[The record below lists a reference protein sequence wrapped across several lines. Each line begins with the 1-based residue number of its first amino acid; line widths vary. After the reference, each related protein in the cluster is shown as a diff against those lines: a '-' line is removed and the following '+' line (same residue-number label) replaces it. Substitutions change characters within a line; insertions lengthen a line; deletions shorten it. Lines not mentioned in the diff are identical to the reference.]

1 MAANYKAL
9 TEDTAMEYV
18 KKNLDIFSEEAVLRC
33 KEIGDGNL
41 NLVFRVW
48 EEISS
53 KSIILKQAL
62 PYARIVGE
70 AMPVTLDRARIESEA
85 LMLQGELCPALTPKV
100 YRFDRDLY
108 LTVMEDLSDHIILRK
123 GLIEGKEYPN
133 FAENIGE
140 FMAYTLFFTSD
151 LGMDQVRKKQLQKK
165 FINPELCKITEDLVF
180 SEPYFDAAGNK
191 IEPHLL
197 DRVEENWKNKDL
209 IKEVAILKEG
219 FMTKA
224 QALIH
229 GDLHTGSIFVT
240 EKSTKVIDPEFAFYG
255 PMGFDIGAI
264 IGNFILNYAA
274 QPAYMEKDQQK
285 LQHYRSYLLESIR
298 KIWQEFYKEFI
309 ELWEI
314 HVKAPI
320 ESSNLYKEVYMRNL
334 FEDTLGYAGCKMIR
348 RIYGLAGVAD
358 IDNIKEL
365 VKRSRAQMLALD
377 IGEMLILK
385 RREIKDIDE
394 VIEKIKSF
402 D

>member
-1 MAANYKAL
+1 MAVNYKAL
-9 TEDTAMEYV
+9 TEATAVEYV
-18 KKNLDIFSEEAVLRC
+18 KKNLDIFSEEAALQC

-48 EEISS
+48 EEASE

-70 AMPVTLDRARIESEA
+70 AMPVTLERARIESEA
-85 LMLQGELCPALTPKV
+85 LMLQGELCPNLTPKV

-108 LTVMEDLSDHIILRK
+108 LIVMEDLSDHIILRK
-123 GLIEGKEYPN
+123 GLIEGNEYPN
-133 FAENIGE
+133 FAENIGV

-151 LGMDQVRKKQLQKK
+151 LGMDQMKKKQMQKK

-197 DRVEENWKNKDL
+197 DRVRKNWNNQEL

-229 GDLHTGSIFVT
+229 GDLHTGSVFVT
-240 EKSTKVIDPEFAFYG
+240 EESTKVIDPEFAFYG

-264 IGNFILNYAA
+264 IGNFILNYIAQAA
-274 QPAYMEKDQQK
+274 HMEEDQQK
-285 LQHYRSYLLESIR
+285 LESYRSYLLKSIK
-298 KIWQEFYKEFI
+298 KIWKEFYKNFM
-309 ELWEI
+309 ELWEDN
-314 HVKAPI
+314 VTAPM
-320 ESSNLYKEVYMRNL
+320 ESNLLYKQVYMRNL

-348 RIYGLAGVAD
+348 RIYGLAHVAD

-365 VKRSRAQMLALD
+365 EQRKKAQLLALD
-377 IGEMLILK
+377 IGEILVLQRK
-385 RREIKDIDE
+385 EIKNIDE
-394 VIEKIKSF
+394 VVDRIKAF
-402 D
+402 N